1 MTLLQ
6 AITVGK
12 NPKKSAL
19 FAGNAK
25 LNVFGFGVARMGAC
39 GVKKFFSKN
48 DEFSF

>member
-25 LNVFGFGVARMGAC
+25 LNIFEKKISNVVARI
-39 GVKKFFSKN
+39 
-48 DEFSF
+48 